1 MSIKHGQLR
10 KRCDVYDEA
19 VIGLEEARKAM
30 QAMLDEAM
38 KEPERPVAI
47 AVVDGHGRLVAFARM
62 DRCRLIPQQLAYKK
76 AYTAAIM
83 RSDTG
88 ALAERFKSMGRSVS
102 DFGDPNMIALQ
113 GGVVIQQSSD
123 EAFLGAIGV
132 SGLRAEEDE
141 AMAHIGVKATGL

>member
-1 MSIKHGQLR
+1 M
-10 KRCDVYDEA
+10 YDEA
-19 VIGLEEARKAM
+19 VLGLTEARKAI

-38 KEPERPVAI
+38 KEPERPVAM
-47 AVVDGHGRLVAFARM
+47 AVVDGQGKLVAYARM
-62 DRCRLIPQQLAYKK
+62 DRCRLMPQQLAYKK
-76 AYTAAIM
+76 AYTSAIM

-88 ALAERFKSMGRSVS
+88 AVAERFNSMGRSLS

-113 GGVVIQQSSD
+113 GGVTIQRPSD

-141 AMAHIGVKATGL
+141 AIARMGVQAMGL